1 MKLTLI
7 TTCCVLAAASQALG
21 QAGRNGFPTARP
33 REAVKTAQE
42 AARVLEQA
50 KAGGVADLQ
59 RRAQELP
66 QAERAESLLAQ
77 AQQNGATQPSYAEKA
92 QAAENGAR
100 LDSAMNHL
108 SPEGKVL
115 LAQSNSSPTMRAP
128 DEAPVARTAVKASPL
143 TTAGGGPKPM
153 PLKPTPL
160 VEKPKGPPQET
171 IINAESSFFDSREG
185 FGVFVENVVVN
196 DPRFHLTC
204 DELQVFMNKEE
215 PQEKGPDGKP
225 IAKAATPPPP
235 AKQPTAGE
243 LLASGAADKPAS
255 ASDKKAAEGG
265 GNSSLNRAL
274 AKGRRVVINKMSD
287 KGEPQTG
294 IGREADYDG
303 KTGDMILRG
312 WPQIQEGRNLTVA
325 KSPSTYFLIKANG
338 QFKSFGPAETRL
350 INEDD
355 KKGPKGAPASPNG
368 ASVGAATPVAPGSGP
383 APVINNRT
391 QGGQQ

>member
-7 TTCCVLAAASQALG
+7 TTCCVLAAASQVLG
-21 QAGRNGFPTARP
+21 QAGRNAFPVRSS
-33 REAVKTAQE
+33 EAMKSAQE
-42 AARVLEQA
+42 AAKVLEQA

-66 QAERAESLLAQ
+66 QAQRAESLLNQ
-77 AQQNGATQPSYAEKA
+77 ARQSGATQPSYAEKA
-92 QAAENGAR
+92 QAAENSAR
-100 LDSAMNHL
+100 LDSAMSRL

-115 LAQSNSSPTMRAP
+115 LAQSNASPTMRAP
-128 DEAPVARTAVKASPL
+128 EEAPVASTAVKASPL
-143 TTAGGGPKPM
+143 TTAGGGPKPQ

-160 VEKPKGPPQET
+160 VEKPKTPPQET
-171 IINAESSFFDSREG
+171 VINAESSFFDSREG
-185 FGVFVENVVVN
+185 FGVFVDSVVVN
-196 DPRFHLTC
+196 HPQFHLTC

-215 PQEKGPDGKP
+215 QEKGPDGKP
-225 IAKAATPPPP
+225 VAKDATPPPP
-235 AKQPTAGE
+235 PKQPTASE

-255 ASDKKAAEGG
+255 ASDKKSAEGG
-265 GNSSLNRAL
+265 GNSSLNRAI

-294 IGREADYDG
+294 VGREADYDG
-303 KTGDMILRG
+303 KTGDVILRG

-368 ASVGAATPVAPGSGP
+368 ASVGATTPVAPGSGP
-383 APVINNRT
+383 APVLNNRT

>member
-33 REAVKTAQE
+33 RDGVKASQE

-50 KAGGVADLQ
+50 KAGNMAELQ

-77 AQQNGATQPSYAEKA
+77 AQANGATKPSYAEKT
-92 QAAENGAR
+92 QAAENSAR
-100 LDSAMNHL
+100 LDSAMNRV
-108 SPEGKVL
+108 SPEGKAL
-115 LAQSNSSPTMRAP
+115 LAQSNASPAMRAP

-143 TTAGGGPKPM
+143 TTAGGGPKPQ

-160 VEKPKGPPQET
+160 AEKPKTPPQET
-171 IINAESSFFDSREG
+171 VINSESSFFDSRQG
-185 FGVFVENVVVN
+185 FGVFVENVVVK

-204 DELQVFMNKEE
+204 DELQVFMKKE

-225 IAKAATPPPP
+225 IAKEATPPP

-255 ASDKKAAEGG
+255 ASDKKDAEGA
-265 GNSSLNRAL
+265 GNSSLDRAI

-287 KGEPQTG
+287 KGELQTG
-294 IGREADYDG
+294 VGREADYDG

-325 KSPSTYFLIKANG
+325 TSPSTYFLIKANG
-338 QFKSFGPAETRL
+338 QFKSFGPNEVRL
-350 INEDD
+350 INEDE
-355 KKGPKGAPASPNG
+355 KKGPKG
-368 ASVGAATPVAPGSGP
+368 ASVGAATPVAPGGGP
-383 APVINNRT
+383 APTLNNRT

>member
-33 REAVKTAQE
+33 REAVKTVQE
-42 AARVLEQA
+42 AAKVLEQA

-59 RRAQELP
+59 RRAQEIP
-66 QAERAESLLAQ
+66 KAERVESLLTQAQ
-77 AQQNGATQPSYAEKA
+77 ANGATQPSYAEKT

-100 LDSAMNHL
+100 LDSAMNRL

-115 LAQSNSSPTMRAP
+115 LAQSNASPTMRAP

-143 TTAGGGPKPM
+143 TTPGGGPKPQ
-153 PLKPTPL
+153 PLKATPL
-160 VEKPKGPPQET
+160 VEKPKAPPQET
-171 IINAESSFFDSREG
+171 VINAESSFFDSREG

-196 DPRFHLTC
+196 HPQFHLTC

-215 PQEKGPDGKP
+215 QEKGPDGKP
-225 IAKAATPPPP
+225 IAKEATPPP
-235 AKQPTAGE
+235 AKQPTASE

-255 ASDKKAAEGG
+255 ASDKKEAG
-265 GNSSLNRAL
+265 GNSSLNRAI

-303 KTGDMILRG
+303 KTGDIILRG

-325 KSPSTYFLIKANG
+325 KSPSTYFLIKSNG

-368 ASVGAATPVAPGSGP
+368 ASIGVATPVAPGGGP
-383 APVINNRT
+383 APVMNNRT